1 MFFFFS
7 LRLLETAEL
16 LLQLNR
22 VPILIWFIP
31 IHHSEFHYCIPL
43 SAVTRSQLLRIPL
56 PSAILT
62 IVVLVNGTLLS
73 SRLIIAQDAAKPRAT
88 EERAAG
94 SDGKLK
100 TLPGS
105 VSFNAHIRPI
115 MSNTC
120 FACHGPDEE
129 ENHSDLRLDSF
140 EAATEI
146 GEAIIPGDATGSLV
160 YERLMDE
167 DDPMP
172 PEEFLHQ
179 LSDYDKA
186 LFRKWIDQGA
196 QYQQHWSYAPIERP
210 EPPVAQRKI
219 EQNPN
224 RRSEID
230 AFIAARLEL
239 EGLQPTPR
247 ADKPTLLRRLSLD
260 LTGLPPTRA
269 ELADFLADDSAA
281 AYQKQVDRLLASPR
295 YGERMATQWLDIV
308 RFSDTVGFHGD
319 QNQRIFPYRDYVIDA
334 FNSNKPFDA
343 FTREQLAGDLLEN
356 PTDQQRIATG
366 LIRLNMMTRE
376 GGAQPKEYLA
386 KYAADRVRMLGTAF
400 LGSTTGCC
408 ECHNHKYDPYSIKDF
423 YSLGAFFDDIL
434 QWGVY
439 TNYDYTPN
447 PDLKGFSN
455 DFPFP
460 PEIRTKS
467 QSALRQIQSLE
478 NELLHRLASRVPSG
492 QSSSAK
498 KVPAL
503 KDWVRQTSQILQ
515 RHDDGWLPLKVG
527 KTSSTQQT
535 PIETLADQSVLLTGK
550 RRKDD
555 SIEIEAVVPL
565 PLSVASLRLEVLPDA
580 NNGGRVGRGPG
591 GSFDLKLEAFL
602 VSSQQDNPTPL
613 KFHLAQANRLKET
626 SFESGRSTTNLI
638 ERWRSGPNRWQLP
651 ENETELNH
659 TAVFHLD
666 SPRSLTPDD
675 RLTFRIQSADVGRI
689 RLSVTPV
696 KRMVA
701 SLPAITP
708 SLASAIRA
716 VSDEPVPDDSPQ
728 QIVAGNYRFS
738 TTPYVELTED
748 CRRLQQQIVSLNSGM
763 VMSLVA
769 RNVSETSIG
778 ETRRR
783 RSRILPRGDW
793 QDTSGEA
800 VTPATPEFLPS
811 LPVANTREL
820 TRLDLADWL
829 VSDVNPLTA
838 RHYVNRT
845 WKHFFGAGLSN
856 QLDDLGNQGEWPS
869 HPLLLDWLA
878 SEFRSNWDMKHIAK
892 LIVMSDTY
900 QQQAAV
906 RSDLSEI
913 DPANRLLSQQSARR
927 LEAEAVR
934 DNALAISGLLFD
946 DFIGGPSVF
955 PWQPDGHYA
964 NIQFPN
970 RTYTASRTPLQYRRG
985 VYMHWQRTFLH
996 PMLVNFDAPSRDEC
1010 TAARNLSNSPQQAL
1024 TLLNDPEF
1032 SEAAKAFAARLLVE
1046 SPDASFND
1054 RLDAAFLLALSR
1066 TASDGEHIRLNTF
1079 HQQQLTHYA
1088 ANPSDVDNLISG
1100 NGMFTA
1106 PEEVDPLSLAAWTQV
1121 CRVILNLHETITRY

>member
-1 MFFFFS
+1 M
-7 LRLLETAEL
+7 LAM
-16 LLQLNR
+16 
-22 VPILIWFIP
+22 
-31 IHHSEFHYCIPL
+31 
-43 SAVTRSQLLRIPL
+43 AVLMS
-56 PSAILT
+56 SM
-62 IVVLVNGTLLS
+62 LLS
-73 SRLIIAQDAAKPRAT
+73 PWLTFAQDTPNANEPKLST
-88 EERAAG
+88 EEQAAG
-94 SDGKLK
+94 ADGKLK
-100 TLPGS
+100 TLPSS

-334 FNSNKPFDA
+334 FNSNKPFDE

-728 QIVAGNYRFS
+728 QIVEGNYQFS
-738 TTPYVELTED
+738 TTPTAQLTED
-748 CRRLQQQIVSLNSGM
+748 CRQLQQQIVSLNSGM

-769 RNVSETSIG
+769 RNVSATSIG

-1088 ANPSDVDNLISG
+1088 ANPSDVDDLISG